1 MLPKR
6 TPTPSKVT
14 AEERRLE
21 REEMELLKK
30 EAELKRQL
38 KNLPK
43 QIEQKKAK
51 ENRRHTMLN
60 VTATTVDLRGA
71 RPLGSFGQAERRR
84 KTPKRELTSAKVRFM
99 VLLTILLTILVMLW
113 RAVPS

>member
-6 TPTPSKVT
+6 NPPPSKVS

-21 REEMELLKK
+21 REQSELLKK

-43 QIEQKKAK
+43 QIEQKRAK
-51 ENRRHTMLN
+51 DQKEYLLRN
-60 VTATTVDLRGA
+60 VAAPAVNLRGI
-71 RPLGSFGQAERRR
+71 RNVPQPRRR
-84 KTPKRELTSAKVRFM
+84 KQTPARELSSAKVRFM
-99 VLLTILLTILVMLW
+99 VLMLILVTILVMLW

>member
-6 TPTPSKVT
+6 NSTPSKVT

-21 REEMELLKK
+21 KERMELLKK
-30 EAELKRQL
+30 EAELKRQH

-43 QIEQKKAK
+43 QIEQKRAK
-51 ENRRHTMLN
+51 EQQFHTLRN
-60 VTATTVDLRGA
+60 VAAPTIDLRGSRVPYPPA
-71 RPLGSFGQAERRR
+71 RGR
-84 KTPKRELTSAKVRFM
+84 KRTPKKELNSAKIRFM
-99 VLLTILLTILVMLW
+99 VLFVILVTILFMLW

>member
-1 MLPKR
+1 MLPRR
-6 TPTPSKVT
+6 TPPPSKVS

-21 REEMELLKK
+21 RERAELLKK

-43 QIEQKKAK
+43 QIEQKRAK
-51 ENRRHTMLN
+51 DQKEYLLRN
-60 VTATTVDLRGA
+60 VAAPAVNLRGM
-71 RPLGSFGQAERRR
+71 RPPQPTRRR
-84 KTPKRELTSAKVRFM
+84 KQTPARELSTAKVRFM
-99 VLLTILLTILVMLW
+99 VLMLILVTILVMLW

>member
-1 MLPKR
+1 MLPR
-6 TPTPSKVT
+6 RNPPPSKVT

-21 REEMELLKK
+21 RERIELLKK

-43 QIEQKKAK
+43 QIEQKRAK
-51 ENRRHTMLN
+51 EERIHTLRN
-60 VTATTVDLRGA
+60 VAATTMDLRGSRTVPSA
-71 RPLGSFGQAERRR
+71 DRRR
-84 KTPKRELTSAKVRFM
+84 KTPKRELNSAKVRFM
-99 VLLTILLTILVMLW
+99 VLLMILLTILVMLW